1 MFDTGT
7 PREIAAP
14 ETGSEAAEQ
23 PISLKTRMAD
33 LRETTQRVF
42 KLYSSAS
49 RLVLGQSLGQRRWLT
64 ATGVAGVMSF
74 GLLGAGLVALVAPYS
89 GVETA
94 AITAES
100 TPQIIALDTERS
112 DAATVTASI
121 APVSNELT
129 PDDTA
134 PVVVASSA
142 MTGPELSSEDD
153 AASTGLRDGIADED
167 GADTSFSTQ
176 ADAVSEDAVPD
187 NAELVTASL
196 APPVPELPTE
206 ISTKIE
212 LSPGATL
219 MQVLTDHG
227 ADRVDAYH
235 AIAALRPV
243 FSPTKLRSG
252 QEISLTFL
260 STPAADNAE
269 DSLPTKLLTSISL
282 QPDVESKIEVMRG
295 NDGTYTS
302 EEIKKQLTSGFARA
316 EGKISSSL
324 FLDAAQAG
332 VPAPIIVEMIR
343 MFSYSVDFQREIHPG
358 DSFEV
363 FFDRK
368 FDTSGE
374 AVKEGDISYASLTIL
389 GKEHKLWRYKMA
401 DGNWDYFD
409 EKGRSMKKF
418 LMKTPIDGARI
429 SSSFGRR
436 KHPVLGYTKMHSGV
450 DFAAPRGTPIYAA
463 GNGTVDYA
471 ARMGSYGNF
480 VRIKHANGYQTAY
493 AHMNGFARG
502 IKKGTRVRQG
512 QVIGYV
518 GTTGRSTGPHLHY
531 EIVVH
536 GKKVN
541 PLGIKVP
548 TGTQLAGKELKSYKT
563 ARSNI
568 MAEMAQTPELTRVA
582 QANTS
587 DDKSKPN

>member
-1 MFDTGT
+1 
-7 PREIAAP
+7 
-14 ETGSEAAEQ
+14 
-23 PISLKTRMAD
+23 
-33 LRETTQRVF
+33 
-42 KLYSSAS
+42 
-49 RLVLGQSLGQRRWLT
+49 
-64 ATGVAGVMSF
+64 MSF
-74 GLLGAGLVALVAPYS
+74 SLLGAGLVALVAPYS

-100 TPQIIALDTERS
+100 TPQIIALDTNRS
-112 DAATVTASI
+112 DAASVIASAAPASTDQTNAQV
-121 APVSNELT
+121 APVI
-129 PDDTA
+129 
-134 PVVVASSA
+134 VASSA
-142 MTGPELSSEDD
+142 MAGPETPSEGDNTS
-153 AASTGLRDGIADED
+153 AGLRDGIADED
-167 GADTSFSTQ
+167 GSDTSFSAQ
-176 ADAVSEDAVPD
+176 ADVVPD

-260 STPAADNAE
+260 STPASGNTE

-282 QPDVESKIEVMRG
+282 QPDVESKIEVMRAD
-295 NDGTYTS
+295 DGTYTS

-368 FDTSGE
+368 FDNSGE

-502 IKKGTRVRQG
+502 IRKGTRVRQG

-563 ARSNI
+563 ARSSI
-568 MAEMAQTPELTRVA
+568 MAEMTQTPELTKVA

-587 DDKSKPN
+587 GDKSKPN

>member
-1 MFDTGT
+1 LFDTGT

-23 PISLKTRMAD
+23 PISLKTRLSD
-33 LRETTQRVF
+33 LRDTTQRVL

-64 ATGVAGVMSF
+64 ATGVAGIMSF
-74 GLLGAGLVALVAPYS
+74 SLLGAGLVALVAPYS

-100 TPQIIALDTERS
+100 TPQIIALDTNRS
-112 DAATVTASI
+112 DAASVIASAAPASTDQTNAQV
-121 APVSNELT
+121 APVI
-129 PDDTA
+129 
-134 PVVVASSA
+134 VASSA
-142 MTGPELSSEDD
+142 MAGPETPSEGDNTN
-153 AASTGLRDGIADED
+153 AGLRDGIADED
-167 GADTSFSTQ
+167 GSDTSFSAQ
-176 ADAVSEDAVPD
+176 ADAVPD

-260 STPAADNAE
+260 STPATGNTE

-282 QPDVESKIEVMRG
+282 QPDVESKIEVMRAD
-295 NDGTYTS
+295 DGTYTS

-368 FDTSGE
+368 FDNSGE

-502 IKKGTRVRQG
+502 IRKGTRVRQG

-548 TGTQLAGKELKSYKT
+548 TGTQLAGKDLKNYKSE
-563 ARSNI
+563 RSRI
-568 MAEMAQTPELTRVA
+568 MAQMADTPELTRVA
-582 QANTS
+582 QVNTDDDAKAN
-587 DDKSKPN
+587 

>member
-23 PISLKTRMAD
+23 PISLKTRLSD
-33 LRETTQRVF
+33 LRDTTQRVL

-64 ATGVAGVMSF
+64 ATGVAGIMSF
-74 GLLGAGLVALVAPYS
+74 SLLGAGLVALVAPYS

-100 TPQIIALDTERS
+100 TPQIIALDTNRS
-112 DAATVTASI
+112 DAASVIASAAPASTDQTNAQV
-121 APVSNELT
+121 APVI
-129 PDDTA
+129 
-134 PVVVASSA
+134 VASSA
-142 MTGPELSSEDD
+142 MAGPETPSEGDNTN
-153 AASTGLRDGIADED
+153 AGLRDGIADED
-167 GADTSFSTQ
+167 GSDTSFSAQ
-176 ADAVSEDAVPD
+176 ADAVPD

-260 STPAADNAE
+260 STPATGNTE

-282 QPDVESKIEVMRG
+282 QPDVESKIEVMRAD
-295 NDGTYTS
+295 DGTYTS

-368 FDTSGE
+368 FDNSGE

-502 IKKGTRVRQG
+502 IRKGTRVRQG

-548 TGTQLAGKELKSYKT
+548 TGTQLAGKDLKNYKSE
-563 ARSNI
+563 RSRI
-568 MAEMAQTPELTRVA
+568 MAQMADTPELTRVA
-582 QANTS
+582 QVNTDDDAKAN
-587 DDKSKPN
+587 